1 MLSRHRK
8 VNREE
13 SSKPGSHTNYRF
25 LSTPLRRVRRARLRA
40 TSRVCQQRVKRL
52 TEQLTRVIEE
62 RGIAVEEDLHEE
74 LVKTMEDTTADMK
87 SKHPPGSFQ
96 RLFWEQQERAMQKK
110 DSRSMRWEPAMI
122 RYSYSFLGYFNII
135 LCVYF
140 RWCLYLRHLS
150 GAAYEVLRN
159 TGVIHLPSQRTL
171 RDYTYYTDSV
181 VGFSLGVDKQLMDNA
196 QIKTCAD
203 RDKYVIII
211 LDEMHVRENL
221 VYNKHSGTCIKS
233 VLCMALFILL
243 VIR

>member
-122 RYSYSFLGYFNII
+122 RYSYSFLGYFNIYCVCI
-135 LCVYF
+135 LG
-140 RWCLYLRHLS
+140 
-150 GAAYEVLRN
+150 GA
-159 TGVIHLPSQRTL
+159 S
-171 RDYTYYTDSV
+171 
-181 VGFSLGVDKQLMDNA
+181 
-196 QIKTCAD
+196 TCATFLVLHM
-203 RDKYVIII
+203 RCYATLVSYTCP
-211 LDEMHVRENL
+211 HRE
-221 VYNKHSGTCIKS
+221 HCGTTPTIQT
-233 VLCMALFILL
+233 L
-243 VIR
+243 